1 MGEILEQA
9 ITALRALPSID
20 SERIA
25 WEIIERLEDKNEWDR
40 IVGSEN
46 SQKWLVSAGEIAL
59 REYEKISKPL
69 SLSAISIPFDNLLR
83 EGAYWK
89 GFDDLPADVR
99 KLAENNYKLWQENPN
114 HPKLRFK
121 QIHSKN
127 PIFSFRVG
135 LRHRTVGVRGSDNKI
150 VWFWIGSFQQ
160 FENIVLGK

>member
-1 MGEILEQA
+1 MGQILEQA
-9 ITALRALPSID
+9 ISALREMPTVD

-40 IVGSEN
+40 IVGMDK
-46 SQKWLVSAGEIAL
+46 SQNWLGSAAEKAL
-59 REYEKISKPL
+59 REYEKISKHL
-69 SLSAISIPFDNLLR
+69 SLSAISVPFDNLLR

-99 KLAENNYKLWQENPN
+99 ILAENNYKLWQENPT

-121 QIHSKN
+121 QIHRKK

-135 LRHRTVGVRGSDNKI
+135 MRHRTVGIRSDDDKI

-160 FENIVLGK
+160 FESMIQGK